1 MSARSSPSRTTLL
14 CATATGSWSTYITRA
29 SGSAARATSCT
40 FPNVGMPEPMS
51 RNWVTPSDT
60 AYRTARRMNARFACM
75 TLGSP
80 GMNSMAL
87 RAASRSTSK
96 LCEPPR

>member
-1 MSARSSPSRTTLL
+1 MP
-14 CATATGSWSTYITRA
+14 W
-29 SGSAARATSCT
+29 SAAK
-40 FPNVGMPEPMS
+40 
-51 RNWVTPSDT
+51 
-60 AYRTARRMNARFACM
+60 RTARRMNALFACM

-80 GMNSMAL
+80 GMNSIAL